1 MDYSTFTHQ
10 DAAALESLRAR
21 GFAVCVFYPGDVE
34 REALG
39 HIEAAMDH
47 AALSFDYDEFCNP
60 DGTPCGTPI
69 VYNDELA
76 ADIYEEGGQSAVIDA
91 ARAGVL
97 RVDTWG
103 PCEPCDDDQS
113 PIADGCCLVC
123 GTVCK

>member
-1 MDYSTFTHQ
+1 MNLTSQ
-10 DAAALESLRAR
+10 DVDAIKSLHSR
-21 GFAVCVFYPGDVE
+21 GFAVCVFHPGQVDE
-34 REALG
+34 DMLD
-39 HIEAAMDH
+39 HIEECMNQAAWLASDPE
-47 AALSFDYDEFCNP
+47 DE
-60 DGTPCGTPI
+60 GTPVGRPI

-123 GTVCK
+123 VGLSANSC